1 SDETGAVDDSAVSVT
16 ELVAARVSLALA
28 NARLR
33 ESLVELEAARE
44 AAQSRQDV
52 IAGLSHDMKT
62 PLGVISRLIEGLRED
77 GSPQARDRMYAAM
90 RRQVQRLSSLV
101 RQFLDCSR
109 LEGGQPLPVPLQP
122 TA

>member
-28 NARLR
+28 NARLS

-44 AAQSRQDV
+44 ATQSRQDV

-62 PLGVISRLIEGLRED
+62 PLGVISGLIEGLRED
-77 GSPQARDRMYAAM
+77 GSPQERDRMYAAM
-90 RRQVQRLSSLV
+90 RRQVQRLRSLV
-101 RQFLDCSR
+101 PPFLASSR
-109 LEGGQPLPVPLQP
+109 
-122 TA
+122 